1 MDTYRAGEPEPQGA
15 AYFDTLEPE
24 PIEKNSAAGAAKN
37 VAPSSKKINHKKHKE
52 IVTFFR

>member
-37 VAPSSKKINHKKHKE
+37 VAP
-52 IVTFFR
+52 VPVPRR